1 MDGCITPAAAAAV
14 AIRAAAMID
23 SGKILIKIT
32 KKRKYS
38 FTVKRYVLNDTLFYH
53 I

>member
-23 SGKILIKIT
+23 SVKILIKIT

-38 FTVKRYVLNDTLFYH
+38 FTVKYVLNDTLFYH